1 MASAPLVLR
10 RLIDDLIELWMH
22 MTLVILENEPLAKY
36 TSWRI
41 GGPAR
46 ALIGAHTSEAL
57 VAALGWAAERELP
70 VCIIGGGT
78 NILVRD
84 AGFAGLVLRYRAQQL
99 RVDEAAERAWV
110 EAGAPMAGSA
120 RRLAAMGWA
129 GLEWAEGL
137 PGTIGGAV
145 FGNAGCYGG
154 DIAAALTRA
163 WLLVDGES
171 QEWPVER
178 FGYGYRTSVLKQT
191 TEDRRSK
198 IDDRRSQTDDGNQ
211 QRVRDRSSILHPPSA
226 IFNPIVV
233 AAEFKIARAD
243 PAQLAEWMRRTAA
256 ERKRKTPVGSSC
268 GSVFK
273 NPPGQSAGQLL
284 EAAGLKG
291 TRVGAA
297 EISQKHANYIVNL
310 GSASS
315 DDVLR
320 LIEIARTR
328 VDHEFGILLDLE
340 VQIVG

>member
-1 MASAPLVLR
+1 MVF
-10 RLIDDLIELWMH
+10 
-22 MTLVILENEPLAKY
+22 TLVENEPLAKY

-46 ALIGAHTSEAL
+46 YFANATSPEGLREAL
-57 VAALGWAAERELP
+57 AWAQERALP
-70 VCIIGGGT
+70 VQILGGGT
-78 NILVRD
+78 NTLVRD
-84 AGFAGLVLRYRAQQL
+84 GGFGGLVLRYRAQEL
-99 RVDEAAERAWV
+99 RVEPHLGGARAWV
-110 EAGAPMAGSA
+110 AAGAPMAGTA
-120 RRLAAMGWA
+120 RRLAGLGWA
-129 GLEWAEGL
+129 GLQWAEGL

-154 DIAAALTRA
+154 DIATALARA

-178 FGYGYRTSVLKQT
+178 FGYGYRTSVLKRT
-191 TEDRRSK
+191 TDHRPPTTGAES
-198 IDDRRSQTDDGNQ
+198 
-211 QRVRDRSSILHPPSA
+211 RSSVVG
-226 IFNPIVV
+226 PIVI
-233 AAEFKIARAD
+233 AAEFKIARAE
-243 PAQLAEWMRRTAA
+243 PAQLAEWMQRTAA

-291 TRVGAA
+291 TRVGTA

-328 VDHEFGILLDLE
+328 VDHEFGIQLDLE